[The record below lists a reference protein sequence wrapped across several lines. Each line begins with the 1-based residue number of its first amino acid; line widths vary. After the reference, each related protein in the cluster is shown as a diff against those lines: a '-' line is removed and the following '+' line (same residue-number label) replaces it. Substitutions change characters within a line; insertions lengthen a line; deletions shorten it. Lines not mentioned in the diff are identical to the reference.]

1 MKKYITLLLW
11 CMGYQ
16 LYAQT
21 IDVTQFGA
29 RPNSFADATG
39 SVQKAIEKAKGQT
52 NTVLNFPKGRYDFWP
67 DSAAETHYYISNSSS
82 EVEFPVKKQRV
93 GLYLKDLKNVTIE
106 GNGSVFVF
114 HGKMITW
121 VIDGSENMRIQ
132 NLSVNYERPG
142 MSEMTLEEITPT
154 SVTAKVHPDSKFAI
168 INGQLEW
175 YGEKWITKNHHA
187 VLVRPNAGTL
197 FYSNWDVFAK
207 SKAEQIAPYTVKF
220 TGNFTRFKAQA
231 GDVLTIRDRYRDYVG
246 AFNNRS
252 KNISLQ
258 NVNMYSMHG
267 LGIVSQFCENLHYDN
282 VAVAPE
288 PGSGRV
294 IASSAD
300 GMHFS
305 GCKGQITLNN
315 CRYNGMHDDPV
326 NVHGTHL
333 KVSEMVSPNTLKLKF
348 MHHQTYG
355 FNAFIP
361 GDTVAYVHSAALQ
374 IFAQGII
381 KTAKLISEREML
393 VELEKPFP
401 AELKVGDAL
410 ENVTWTPAVKITNC
424 RFEGTISRGTLIT
437 TRRKVLIE
445 NNVYY
450 RTGMHAILIEN
461 DAMGWYESGPVADV
475 TIRNNQFIECGFNS
489 GSDNYAIKIN
499 PENIEWVKN
508 YYVHRNIRIENN
520 TFRQYDY
527 PVLSAKSTKGLSFIN
542 NKIEK
547 SDFMPAGK
555 VRAALNFWGC
565 SGVLIKGNQF
575 GNEKPT
581 IQLKD
586 MVKADIKSD
595 IQFEIPVNPELS
607 KHDN

>member
-1 MKKYITLLLW
+1 MKKYFIALFL
-11 CMGYQ
+11 CIGQQ

-21 IDVTQFGA
+21 IDVSQYGA
-29 RPNSFADATG
+29 RANSFADATT
-39 SVQKAIEKAKGQT
+39 SVKKAIEATKSQPAS
-52 NTVLNFPKGRYDFWP
+52 VLNFPKGRYDFWP
-67 DSAAETHYYISNSSS
+67 DSATETHYYISNTSS
-82 EVEFPVKKQRV
+82 EEEFPVKKQKV
-93 GLYLKDLKNVTIE
+93 GLYLKDLKNVTLE

-121 VIDGSENMRIQ
+121 VIDGSENIRLQ
-132 NLSVNYERPG
+132 NISINYERPG

-154 SVTAKVHPDSKFAI
+154 SVIANIHPDSKFAI
-168 INGQLEW
+168 IDGRLEW
-175 YGEKWITKNHHA
+175 YGEKWIAKNHHA
-187 VLVRPNAGTL
+187 VLVRPSQGTL
-197 FYSNWDVFAK
+197 SYSGWEPFLK
-207 SKAEQIAPYTVKF
+207 SKAEKTGPLKVKF
-220 TGNFTRFKAQA
+220 TGDFSKFNAQPD
-231 GDVLTIRDRYRDYVG
+231 DVLTVRDRYRDYVG

-252 KNISLQ
+252 KNISLHHI
-258 NVNMYSMHG
+258 NMYSMHG
-267 LGIVSQFCENLHYDN
+267 LGIVSQFCENLTYDS
-282 VAVAPE
+282 VSIAPE

-305 GCKGQITLNN
+305 GCKGQIAINN
-315 CRYNGMHDDPV
+315 CRFNGLHDDPV

-333 KVSEMVSPNTLKLKF
+333 KVSEIVSPNTLKLKF
-348 MHHQTYG
+348 MHHQSYG
-355 FNAFIP
+355 FNAFIK
-361 GDTVAYVHSAALQ
+361 GDTVAYLHSAALQ
-374 IFAQGII
+374 IFEQGII

-393 VELEKPFP
+393 VEMEKPFS

-410 ENVTWTPAVKITNC
+410 ENVTWTPAVKITNS

-461 DAMGWYESGPVADV
+461 DAMGWYESGPVTDV

-489 GSDNYAIKIN
+489 APDSYAIKIN
-499 PENIEWVKN
+499 PENRELVKN

-520 TFRQYDY
+520 TFKLFDY
-527 PVLSAKSTKGLSFIN
+527 PLLSAKSTNGLSFIN

-555 VRAALNFWGC
+555 KRPAFNFFAC
-565 SGVLIKGNQF
+565 TAVKIKGNQF
-575 GNEKPT
+575 GVEKPE
-581 IQLKD
+581 IALKE
-586 MVKADIKSD
+586 MFERDIKSD
-595 IQFEIPVNPELS
+595 IKLN
-607 KHDN
+607 N